1 MSEHWRQDTRAVRS
15 GLHRSGFD
23 ETAEAMFLTSGY
35 VYASAEEAEATFRGE
50 TDHFIYSRYGNP
62 TVAAFQD
69 RMAAL
74 EGAEACWATAT
85 GMAAVFWS
93 LASLLESGDR
103 VVASRDLFGSCYLI
117 LHELLPRW
125 GIHTDFVDGTD
136 LDAWQQALAKPA
148 KVVFFESP
156 SNPMLSL
163 VDVGAVC
170 DLAHAAGATVVV
182 DNVFA
187 TPVLQ
192 KPLDL
197 GADIVVYSTTKH
209 IDGQGRTLGGAILG
223 SEAYAFEVLQP
234 FMRHTGPAMS
244 PFTAWVLVKSLET
257 MAMRVRRM
265 AASALALAM
274 FLEAQPKIRRIWYPQ
289 LPSHPQHELAS
300 RQMESGGTIVTFEL
314 DGGKDEA
321 FRLLN
326 GLSIIDISN
335 NLGDSKSLT
344 THPATTTHKR
354 LGPEVRKTMGITD
367 GVVRIS
373 VGLEDVADLREDLE
387 QALTHV

>member
-1 MSEHWRQDTRAVRS
+1 
-15 GLHRSGFD
+15 
-23 ETAEAMFLTSGY
+23 
-35 VYASAEEAEATFRGE
+35 
-50 TDHFIYSRYGNP
+50 
-62 TVAAFQD
+62 
-69 RMAAL
+69 
-74 EGAEACWATAT
+74 
-85 GMAAVFWS
+85 MAAVFWS
-93 LASLLESGDR
+93 LASLLETGDR
-103 VVASRDLFGSCYLI
+103 VVASRDLFGSCFLI
-117 LHELLPRW
+117 LSELLPRW
-125 GIHTDFVDGTD
+125 GIHTEFVDGAD
-136 LDAWQQALAKPA
+136 LGAWEAALSAPA

-163 VDVGAVC
+163 VDVAAVC
-170 DLAHAAGATVVV
+170 ELAHNAGATVVV

-192 KPLDL
+192 QPLAL

-223 SEAYAFEVLQP
+223 SEEYARETLQP

-244 PFTAWVLVKSLET
+244 PFNAWVLVKSLET
-257 MAMRVRRM
+257 VAMRVRRM
-265 AASALALAM
+265 SASALELAGW
-274 FLEAQPKIRRIWYPQ
+274 LEEQPKVCRVWYPG
-289 LPSHPQHELAS
+289 LPSHRQHELAM
-300 RQMESGGTIVTFEL
+300 RQMESGGTVVSFEV

-354 LGPEVRKTMGITD
+354 LGPEVRATMGITD

-373 VGLEDVADLREDLE
+373 VGLEDVEDLREDLE
-387 QALTHV
+387 RALEKM